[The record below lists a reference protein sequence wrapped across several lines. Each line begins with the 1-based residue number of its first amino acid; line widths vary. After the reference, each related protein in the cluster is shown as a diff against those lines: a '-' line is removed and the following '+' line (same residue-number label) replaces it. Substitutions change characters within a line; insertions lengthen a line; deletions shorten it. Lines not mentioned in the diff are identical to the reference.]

1 MKSKGNRRR
10 MRGPRAAL
18 LPPLALA
25 VLATGCGSAQS
36 SSSTSSAATSAT
48 TTAGA
53 AAGQTIEGRELDR
66 FPPVKPPAT
75 LTLPPAP
82 TAPKVE
88 RAYLKALF
96 DDAQRVW
103 RREFETAH
111 MTYLPARLVIF
122 WSVTQS
128 PCGRHQEGAGPFYCP
143 PRGVHLDTRFFTE
156 LLRIRGVGAAAQA
169 YIVGHEIG
177 HHVQRLVG
185 IADRVNAANDADPA
199 GRNRRSVQVELQADC
214 LAGVWAHSAFPRSEL
229 TVTDLREALRTAEV
243 IGDDY
248 GTRSEGKAVDRTLFT
263 HGSSEQ
269 RQRWLTTGFR
279 GGRPGD
285 CDTFTGR

>member
-1 MKSKGNRRR
+1 V
-10 MRGPRAAL
+10 L
-18 LPPLALA
+18 LLLALA
-25 VLATGCGSAQS
+25 VLAAGCGSARS
-36 SSSTSSAATSAT
+36 SSSTSGAAATS
-48 TTAGA
+48 TAGGATA
-53 AAGQTIEGRELDR
+53 AQTIEGRELDR
-66 FPPVKPPAT
+66 FPALKPPAT

-82 TAPKVE
+82 TAPRVE

-103 RREFETAH
+103 RREFEAADLS
-111 MTYLPARLVIF
+111 YQPARVVIF
-122 WSVTQS
+122 WSVIQS

-143 PRGVHLDTRFFTE
+143 PRWVYLDTRFFTE

-169 YIVGHEIG
+169 YIVGHEIA

-185 IADRVNAANDADPA
+185 IADRVNAANEADPD
-199 GRNRRSVQVELQADC
+199 GRNGRSVQIELQADC
-214 LAGVWAHSAFPRSEL
+214 LAGVWARSAFPRSEL
-229 TVTDLREALRTAEV
+229 TVTDLREALRAAEL

-248 GTRSEGKAVDRTLFT
+248 AARAAGKTVERTLFT

-269 RQRWLTTGFR
+269 RQRWLATGFL

-285 CDTFTGR
+285 CDTFADG